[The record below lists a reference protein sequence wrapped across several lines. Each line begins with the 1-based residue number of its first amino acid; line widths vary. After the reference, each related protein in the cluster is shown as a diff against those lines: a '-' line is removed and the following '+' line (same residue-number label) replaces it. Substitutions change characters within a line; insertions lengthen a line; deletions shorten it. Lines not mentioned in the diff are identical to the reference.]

1 MSEAVNS
8 RDIRDELK
16 AIRDDLDFIK
26 GHMVDIDSI
35 MTEKDFIVL
44 KEYRK
49 DKKTGRLV
57 SDKDIKTELGL

>member
-1 MSEAVNS
+1 MSEAVNL

-26 GHMVDIDSI
+26 GHMIDIDSI
-35 MTEKDFIVL
+35 MTEKDYIAL

-49 DKKTGRLV
+49 DKKAGKLV
-57 SDKDIKTELGL
+57 SNKDIKAELGL